1 MNLKASLIHPQIV
14 HVKYKNQYDLAS
26 SFMRI
31 QEFYESPIEGIK
43 GCSFTLETFM
53 DKYAK
58 EYGVFD
64 YFEKWAGFNV
74 PSDVLKDFI
83 ETQGIFY
90 TKELRLIN
98 YIKNLVDWDKPF
110 YVIGTFQ
117 DVDIDHELAHAFYYI
132 SKDYKKKMKKLL
144 NELPSSDRIGLVD
157 ELKEKGYHSDVF
169 TDEIQAYLSSCSDF
183 ILNFKVADVALI
195 NEFSKVLTSEKQK
208 LLS

>member
-1 MNLKASLIHPQIV
+1 MNLKASLIHSQIV

-43 GCSFTLETFM
+43 DCPFALETFM

-64 YFEKWAGFNV
+64 YFEKWSGFNV
-74 PSDVLKDFI
+74 PSDILKDFI

-90 TKELRLIN
+90 AKEIRLIN
-98 YIKNLVDWDKPF
+98 YIKSLVDWDKPF

-144 NELPSSDRIGLVD
+144 NEIPKSDMSGLMNNLQETRYHPSVYL
-157 ELKEKGYHSDVF
+157 
-169 TDEIQAYLSSCSDF
+169 DEIQAYISSCSDSSMNLQITDLALVQKF
-183 ILNFKVADVALI
+183 I
-195 NEFSKVLTSEKQK
+195 EVLRSEKQK